1 MGMKAL
7 PVGGTA
13 FGERPRTGLGGGEVP
28 LKLSLRDHVSVFAIR
43 SMGGLLP
50 EKRGKNEGQ
59 RQR

>member
-1 MGMKAL
+1 MKAL

-50 EKRGKNEGQ
+50 EKRGEK
-59 RQR
+59 